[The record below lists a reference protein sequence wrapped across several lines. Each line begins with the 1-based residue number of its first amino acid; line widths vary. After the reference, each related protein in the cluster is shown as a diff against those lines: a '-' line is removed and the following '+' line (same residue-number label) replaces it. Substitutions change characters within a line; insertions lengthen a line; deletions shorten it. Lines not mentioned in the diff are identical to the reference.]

1 VSDTSLTDLL
11 RVAGDDRVSQT
22 HGPMPARVIAYASAT
37 QRADV
42 QRVIGVR
49 NELGIVEPAPI
60 QQGVPVAWGEIQW
73 PLLPGSWVMLV
84 PQDADISAWG
94 TSGTTGQA
102 APTPRSC
109 SWSDCI
115 AVPWCPSPVPV
126 VLTDFVA
133 LASKVLT
140 ELGNLKS
147 WLDLHKHGLTDPVS
161 GPLMTTTPLTAILPA
176 PVPDVVPAPGSVA
189 STKVKC
195 G

>member
-115 AVPWCPSPVPV
+115 AVPV